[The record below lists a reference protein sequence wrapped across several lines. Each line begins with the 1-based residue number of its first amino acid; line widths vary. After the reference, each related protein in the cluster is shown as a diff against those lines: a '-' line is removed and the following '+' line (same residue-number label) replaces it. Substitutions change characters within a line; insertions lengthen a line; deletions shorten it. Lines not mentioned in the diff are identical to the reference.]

1 MSVGLDHPKKL
12 AIISGI
18 RLSAGSAQIYRNK
31 RNDIALIEI
40 STDSVTSAAF
50 TKNHFCAAPV
60 QISKNNLKKSKP
72 RYCLINSGNANAGT
86 GQSGINNSK
95 ITCKTLA
102 KITNCDETSVL
113 PFSTG
118 VIGEDLPVD
127 KINQI
132 LPSLVKNL
140 SENSWLDVAKSIM
153 TTDTIPKAISRQVKI
168 LDSIVSITGI
178 AKGSG
183 MIKPDMATMLSF
195 IATDAN
201 ITKECLDKIKDNVLK
216 KSFNR
221 IIVDGDTSTNDS
233 FLLISTCKAG
243 SLKINEQNSKE
254 FKILNNEIT
263 NLCCELAQAI
273 VRDGEGAK
281 KFITIQVAEGKDTL
295 ECLSVAYQIAGSPLV
310 KTAFTASD
318 PNWGRIIA
326 AIGNSKINKLDVT
339 KINIY
344 IDDVCLVENGERS
357 KSYTEER
364 GKGVMEQDE
373 IILRI
378 NLKRGSHSE
387 EIWTTDLSNEYI
399 KINAEYR
406 S

>member
-1 MSVGLDHPKKL
+1 MSVGLDYPKKL
-12 AIISGI
+12 EIISGI
-18 RLSAGSAQIYRNK
+18 RLSAGSAQIYRKK

-40 STDSVTSAAF
+40 SADSVTSAAF

-60 QISKNNLKKSKP
+60 QISKNNIKKSKP

-95 ITCKTLA
+95 TTCKALA

-118 VIGEDLPVD
+118 VIGEDLPVK
-127 KINQI
+127 KINKT
-132 LPSLVKNL
+132 LPDLVRNL
-140 SENSWLDVAKSIM
+140 SDDCWLEVAKSIM
-153 TTDTIPKAISRQVKI
+153 TTDTIPKAVSRQIKV
-168 LDSIVSITGI
+168 LDSTISITGI

-201 ITKECLDKIKDNVLK
+201 ITKVCLDKIKDNALK

-221 IIVDGDTSTNDS
+221 ITVDGDTSTNDS
-233 FLLISTCKAG
+233 FLLIATCKA
-243 SLKINEQNSKE
+243 KNPEINEQNSKE
-254 FKILNNEIT
+254 FEILENEIIKV
-263 NLCCELAQAI
+263 CCELAQAI
-273 VRDGEGAK
+273 IRDGEGAT
-281 KFITIQVAEGKDTL
+281 KFIRIQIFDGQDSS
-295 ECLSVAYQIAGSPLV
+295 ECLSVAYKVAESLLV

-318 PNWGRIIA
+318 PNWGRILA
-326 AIGNSKINKLDVT
+326 AIGNSKIKNLDISKV
-339 KINIY
+339 NIY
-344 IDDVCLVENGERS
+344 IGDVCIVENGERS
-357 KSYTEER
+357 KMYTEES
-364 GKGVMEQDE
+364 GKKVMDQDE
-373 IILRI
+373 ITLKIS
-378 NLKRGSHSE
+378 LKRGSCNE
-387 EIWTTDLSNEYI
+387 EIWTTDLSYEYI